1 MSTKY
6 TKKQLTNF
14 SIEELKCFSDLQLK
28 VLSIEELKSDL
39 KMQRIIEI
47 GKVSENN
54 FWSKEYPRK
63 SREERIMYWLSTTH
77 KGMRT
82 QGEIGQSEYSE
93 FSSKWYERVSSVEPD
108 FDEIFKEVVPKLG
121 FEFDWEEYHKRIQS

>member
-1 MSTKY
+1 MATKY